1 MIVEKK
7 IIVFLFILLVLCIG
21 GIGVRNSR
29 KNSLLPLSSSHA
41 LRHSAKRHMLAHVDN
56 VDNTSISLDYIK
68 LHADSLVHGGFEKAD
83 SNHTTTAS
91 LTTDGGSDSCHIIGP
106 CHSLL
111 ANCIKCPALSN
122 DCVYGENVNV
132 TCEAK
137 SYARCQGNRSFIRTY
152 NCRFCYQTPAYEHVC
167 QRNTSCHVV
176 SSPRQRYVTKCSVK
190 PHILC
195 LGNRDFHKHVPCNWT
210 KGYSWGTALL
220 LSIVF
225 GGFGVDRFYL
235 GMWQEGIGKLFSF
248 GGLGVWTLVDVI
260 LIATGYL
267 GPADRSLYIRN

>member
-1 MIVEKK
+1 MSSVNA
-7 IIVFLFILLVLCIG
+7 IIVFILLVLCIG
-21 GIGVRNSR
+21 GIGVRNS
-29 KNSLLPLSSSHA
+29 KKSSIFPPSSSHA
-41 LRHSAKRHMLAHVDN
+41 LRHSGKRHMLAHVESI
-56 VDNTSISLDYIK
+56 DNTSLPHDPLK
-68 LHADSLVHGGFEKAD
+68 LHADSLIHGSFGKPEI
-83 SNHTTTAS
+83 NHTTTSS
-91 LTTDGGSDSCHIIGP
+91 LSTESGSDSCYTTAP
-106 CHSLL
+106 CETLL
-111 ANCIKCPALSN
+111 ANCIKCAFDR

-137 SYARCQGNRSFIRTY
+137 GYARCQGSRNFTRTF
-152 NCRFCYQTPAYEHVC
+152 NCRFCYQTPTYQHTC
-167 QRNTSCHVV
+167 QRNTSCHVI

-190 PHILC
+190 PDILC

>member
-1 MIVEKK
+1 MRSGSS
-7 IIVFLFILLVLCIG
+7 IIVFILLVLCIG

-29 KNSLLPLSSSHA
+29 KNSLLPPSSSHA
-41 LRHSAKRHMLAHVDN
+41 IRHSGKRHMLAHVESTEN
-56 VDNTSISLDYIK
+56 ASLAFDFLK
-68 LHADSLVHGGFEKAD
+68 LQPDSLIHGSYGKTD
-83 SNHTTTAS
+83 GNHTTTSS
-91 LTTDGGSDSCHIIGP
+91 LSTESGSDNCHSSGP
-106 CHSLL
+106 CEALV
-111 ANCIKCPALSN
+111 ANCIKCSFN
-122 DCVYGENVNV
+122 KDCTYGENVNV
-132 TCEAK
+132 TCDVKGFAK
-137 SYARCQGNRSFIRTY
+137 CQGNRSFNRTY
-152 NCRFCYQTPAYEHVC
+152 NCRYCYQTPTYEHTC
-167 QRNTSCHVV
+167 QRNTSCHVI

-267 GPADRSLYIRN
+267 GPADRSLYIRS